1 LRVPKFDSTK
11 KKYKMKHIVVLTG
24 AGISAESGIQ
34 TFRDADG
41 MWENHNVEDVASPE
55 GFLRNPEMVLRFY
68 NDRRQQV
75 MKVAPNSAHFA
86 LAELEKA
93 YKVTIVTQ
101 NIDDLHERGGSSNI
115 IHLHGELL
123 KSRSIRNLNNIFD
136 CTSDINLGDTAPD
149 GGQLRPFIVWFG
161 EAVPKIT
168 DAAEAVQSA
177 DIVLVIGSSMQV
189 YPAAGL
195 VGYARGG
202 VPVIYIDPKPAV
214 NYEMKS
220 NKNLRIVAEKATIGV
235 RQVVD
240 ELLEIKN

>member
-1 LRVPKFDSTK
+1 
-11 KKYKMKHIVVLTG
+11 MKHIVVLTG

-41 MWENHNVEDVASPE
+41 LWENHNVEDVASPE
-55 GFLRNPEMVLRFY
+55 GFQRNPEMVLRFY
-68 NDRRQQV
+68 NERRQQV
-75 MKVAPNSAHFA
+75 MKVQPNAAHFA
-86 LAELEKA
+86 LAELEKD
-93 YKVTIVTQ
+93 YEVTIITQ

-123 KSRSIRNLNNIFD
+123 KSRSVKNDSKTFD
-136 CTSDINLGDTAPD
+136 CQTDIKIGDKAPD

-168 DAAEAVQSA
+168 DAAMAVLAA
-177 DIVLVIGSSMQV
+177 DIILVIGSSMQV

-202 VPVIYIDPKPAV
+202 VPVIYIDPKPAL
-214 NYEMKS
+214 NYEMER
-220 NKNLRIVAEKATIGV
+220 NKNLRIVAEKATTGV
-235 RQVVD
+235 RKIVD
-240 ELLEIKN
+240 ELLKIEH